1 MYLTKKAKILISCG
15 VPAAVL
21 SVTTLVAWPIVAT
34 RDKEINHVLSN
45 PNLNYFPQI
54 VSKEKIDLMLRNGLI
69 LFNPENFSTEFFV
82 KNIANQPLDKNFLAE
97 VNDLEWQKITNK
109 TKSEVKNTNDL
120 LFEFSSTNKNI
131 QYSVNQ
137 AFFEYQPND
146 DVSQVKE
153 STKADF
159 QVKLKATVEKKY
171 QNRITKYNHDIDV
184 NETSFIAPDDT
195 DKENRNFLKYA
206 VYEFK
211 NLVRDNHI
219 KVNASNVDSTNIATY
234 SDKIF
239 LTSGDL
245 DLNVVPNGDKKYN
258 IDYKT
263 TERPL
268 GIFQI
273 AEGQENQIEFSFAD
287 ASDQVNLWNIEQAWP
302 KNENGEFDQNKS
314 EAYKKLDDLRQDL
327 FLDGNN
333 AKLENYLFNPDYD
346 PFTFGKVNGKQ
357 QKIPKGDNAAI
368 LVKLRLKDQ
377 VTYCVIWQNLIQS
390 SFDQILDN
398 APEMAFSIPEDL
410 KPSAQDVKTHP
421 ETYLKINTSQS
432 VNQGLEYRIAKDA
445 SGNYLVDV
453 KEDENGNYTVDVQIK
468 ITLVDDPTK
477 GYYRIYLQTGI
488 TGVKS
493 KAQAEFDTKLDTIV
507 GADGN
512 LSNLTPTVTITDATL
527 KGKDLSETTFLLDQ
541 ALKNGDLDSKI
552 IISNS
557 NSNVENLVKY
567 IPQSVTSS
575 NDKVL
580 IIFQVTKNDNEGII
594 YSTHPI
600 VMATF
605 DPLT

>member
-1 MYLTKKAKILISCG
+1 M
-15 VPAAVL
+15 
-21 SVTTLVAWPIVAT
+21 
-34 RDKEINHVLSN
+34 
-45 PNLNYFPQI
+45 Q
-54 VSKEKIDLMLRNGLI
+54 
-69 LFNPENFSTEFFV
+69 
-82 KNIANQPLDKNFLAE
+82 
-97 VNDLEWQKITNK
+97 
-109 TKSEVKNTNDL
+109 
-120 LFEFSSTNKNI
+120 
-131 QYSVNQ
+131 
-137 AFFEYQPND
+137 
-146 DVSQVKE
+146 
-153 STKADF
+153 
-159 QVKLKATVEKKY
+159 
-171 QNRITKYNHDIDV
+171 
-184 NETSFIAPDDT
+184 
-195 DKENRNFLKYA
+195 
-206 VYEFK
+206 
-211 NLVRDNHI
+211 
-219 KVNASNVDSTNIATY
+219 
-234 SDKIF
+234 
-239 LTSGDL
+239 
-245 DLNVVPNGDKKYN
+245 
-258 IDYKT
+258 
-263 TERPL
+263 
-268 GIFQI
+268 
-273 AEGQENQIEFSFAD
+273 
-287 ASDQVNLWNIEQAWP
+287 LWNIEQAWP
-302 KNENGEFDQNKS
+302 KNENGDFDQDKS
-314 EAYKKLDDLRQDL
+314 EAYKKLDDLKQDL

-346 PFTFGKVNGKQ
+346 PFTFGEVNGKQ

-398 APEMAFSIPEDL
+398 APEMPFSIPEDL
-410 KPSAQDVKTHP
+410 KPSAQDIKTHP

-453 KEDENGNYTVDVQIK
+453 KEDENGNYTVDLQIK

-512 LSNLTPTVTITDATL
+512 LSKLTPIVTITDQTL

-552 IISNS
+552 NVSNS
-557 NSNVENLVKY
+557 DATLENLVKY
-567 IPQSVTSS
+567 IPQSLTSS

-580 IIFQVTKNDNEGII
+580 IIFQVTKEDNEGII

-605 DPLT
+605 EPLK

>member
-82 KNIANQPLDKNFLAE
+82 KNIANQPLDKDILAE

-153 STKADF
+153 STKASF
-159 QVKLKATVEKKY
+159 QVKLKATIEKKY

-184 NETSFIAPDDT
+184 NETSFIAPDDR

-239 LTSGDL
+239 LTSD
-245 DLNVVPNGDKKYN
+245 DLNVVPSGDKKYN
-258 IDYKT
+258 IDYKI

-287 ASDQVNLWNIEQAWP
+287 ASDQVQLWNIEQAWP
-302 KNENGEFDQNKS
+302 KNENGEFDQDKS

-346 PFTFGKVNGKQ
+346 PFTFGEVNGKQ

-398 APEMAFSIPEDL
+398 APEMPFSIPEDL

-493 KAQAEFDTKLDTIV
+493 KAQTDFDTKLDAIV

-512 LSNLTPTVTITDATL
+512 LSKLTPTVTITDQTL

-552 IISNS
+552 SISNS
-557 NSNVENLVKY
+557 NSDVESLVKY

-580 IIFQVTKNDNEGII
+580 IIFQVTKKDNEGII
-594 YSTHPI
+594 YSTYPT

-605 DPLT
+605 EPLK